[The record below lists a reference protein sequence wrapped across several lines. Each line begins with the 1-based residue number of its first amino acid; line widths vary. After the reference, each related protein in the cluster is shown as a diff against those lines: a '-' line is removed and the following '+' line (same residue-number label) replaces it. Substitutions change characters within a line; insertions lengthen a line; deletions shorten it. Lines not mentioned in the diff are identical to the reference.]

1 MVTEGLH
8 SFYLK
13 PSRDLCDLKIFIKPD
28 QNLLQ
33 HRKIVRDVNKRN
45 STKETVIK
53 SINERKVD
61 MVKFIEVQEKH
72 ADLIFSNILPYNLYI
87 QTLFSMI
94 FFYRHRFLTHLQI
107 VFVIINVL

>member
-33 HRKIVRDVNKRN
+33 HRKIV
-45 STKETVIK
+45 
-53 SINERKVD
+53 
-61 MVKFIEVQEKH
+61 
-72 ADLIFSNILPYNLYI
+72 P
-87 QTLFSMI
+87 
-94 FFYRHRFLTHLQI
+94 
-107 VFVIINVL
+107 